1 MQPTVAS
8 LGLDKLT
15 VEDCV
20 RLMHELYETIPSKG
34 DCFELSE
41 KDMLEL
47 DQEVADCRL
56 HPEQGKSWE
65 ETKTRI
71 ERTPYSTIR

>member
-15 VEDCV
+15 VEDRV
-20 RLMHELYETIPSKG
+20 RLMHELYESIPNKA

-41 KDMLEL
+41 EDKLEL
-47 DQEVADCRL
+47 DQEIADCRL

-65 ETKTRI
+65 ETKR
-71 ERTPYSTIR
+71 ELNALRARR

>member
-8 LGLDKLT
+8 LGLDKLA
-15 VEDCV
+15 VEDRV

-41 KDMLEL
+41 EDLLEL

-56 HPEQGKSWE
+56 YPEQGKSWE
-65 ETKTRI
+65 ETKQELNALRI
-71 ERTPYSTIR
+71 RR

>member
-15 VEDCV
+15 VEDRV
-20 RLMHELYETIPSKG
+20 RLIHELYDSIPTKA

-41 KDMLEL
+41 QEMLEL
-47 DQEVADCRL
+47 DQEIADCRL
-56 HPEQGKSWE
+56 HPEKGKTWE
-65 ETKTRI
+65 ETKR
-71 ERTPYSTIR
+71 ELNALRVRR